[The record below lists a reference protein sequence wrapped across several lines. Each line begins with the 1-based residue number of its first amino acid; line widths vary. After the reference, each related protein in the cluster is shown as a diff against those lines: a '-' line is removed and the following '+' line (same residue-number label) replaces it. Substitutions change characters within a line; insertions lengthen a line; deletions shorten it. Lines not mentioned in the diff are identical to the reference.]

1 MGRLVVD
8 TNALIQSLPSR
19 SKYHDLWLSLLDGRN
34 SLCVTTAILEEY
46 NEIIALKSSPQVASL
61 VISNIINNNNTIFI
75 DPFFNFNLIDADP
88 DDNKFVDCAVTA
100 HAKFI
105 VSEDRHF
112 DVLKHVDFPKVDVVS
127 LDQILSLLHQ

>member
-34 SLCVTTAILEEY
+34 SLCVTTDILEEY
-46 NEIIALKSSPQVASL
+46 NEIIALKSSPQVTSL
-61 VISNIINNNNTIFI
+61 VISNIINNNNTLFI

-88 DDNKFVDCAVTA
+88 DDNKFVDCAVAA

-112 DVLKHVDFPKVDVVS
+112 DVLKHIDFPKVDVVS
-127 LDQILSLLHQ
+127 LDQILSLIHQ